1 MMKWGSLDTSGP
13 RRFGSL
19 RSRRSLFV
27 LPRPAAFPKRF
38 LDSGFACPT
47 PWWLP
52 ALPGGLRALWVRLRA
67 RARVRYGGHGG
78 HGGHDSTT
86 ATRFLPHHSH
96 VDRRTAP
103 QLDNQLY

>member
-1 MMKWGSLDTSGP
+1 MMMWGSLDTSGP

-27 LPRPAAFPKRF
+27 LSSPAAFPELC
-38 LDSGFACPT
+38 LDTGVACPT

-78 HGGHDSTT
+78 HDSTT
-86 ATRFLPHHSH
+86 ATRPLPHHSH
-96 VDRRTAP
+96 FDMWSAR
-103 QLDNQLY
+103 QLDNQLC